1 MQRIAL
7 GSTAS
12 GSDRSSSEGRLSLLE
27 RYCSPVVAE
36 LYAAPRA
43 GKDGAMEW
51 WSARGGQP
59 IPYAQLDPDQQSALM
74 GKYRQRLADIEQTAA
89 ALAAKGEAQPAAEL
103 RRFLID
109 KPDPRSLY
117 SIDQTP
123 VLTNWDTQTPSP
135 PVVVPVAAA
144 PVAAAPARRWLLPVL
159 AALLLLLL
167 LAALLW
173 WHLRKP
179 EPPAPAPAPVAEVP
193 APAPVPEP
201 IPEPPKPAPEP
212 EPEPTPEPTPEPPP
226 EPPPAPAPV
235 KAAEPACVPKRSTD
249 KPPDFVVVLDTSG
262 SMTLNIASKREDE
275 LWFFGMT
282 DGQRQRLRGADLDRA
297 KRLFT
302 NPTRYQVAVSA
313 MKKMLDDL
321 PKNVDTGLI
330 TYAGCETPVK
340 QGVFTAAQRPALM
353 SALHALS
360 PEGGT
365 PMAAS
370 LRAAAAMVD
379 GVKRDAVIVMF
390 VDGEDGC
397 EEDQCAVAREIAR
410 AKPRLKVNVVDLTG
424 SHLSSCIAKSTG
436 GQVFSSQDIKAIPR
450 LLQKASSQALAEGM
464 CK

>member
-7 GSTAS
+7 DAAAS
-12 GSDRSSSEGRLSLLE
+12 GTDRSSSEGRLSLLE

-43 GKDGAMEW
+43 GKDGVTEW
-51 WSARGGQP
+51 WSVRGGQP
-59 IPYAQLDPDQQSALM
+59 LRYAQLDPDQQAALM
-74 GKYRQRLADIEQTAA
+74 DKYRQRLADIEQTAA

-109 KPDPRSLY
+109 KPDPGSLY

-135 PVVVPVAAA
+135 PVVAPVVAA
-144 PVAAAPARRWLLPVL
+144 PLAAAPARRWLLPLL
-159 AALLLLLL
+159 AFLLLLLL

-173 WHLRKP
+173 WHLRKS
-179 EPPAPAPAPVAEVP
+179 EPAVPVQAPVPEVP
-193 APAPVPEP
+193 APPPVQEP
-201 IPEPPKPAPEP
+201 APEPPKPEP
-212 EPEPTPEPTPEPPP
+212 EPPQPPPP
-226 EPPPAPAPV
+226 EPPPPAPTPV
-235 KAAEPACVPKRSTD
+235 KAAEPACVPKRPTD
-249 KPPDFVVVLDTSG
+249 KPPEFVVVLDTSG

-282 DGQRQRLRGADLDRA
+282 DGQRERLRGADLERA

-302 NPTRYQVAVSA
+302 NPTRYQVAVNA

-321 PKNVDTGLI
+321 PRNVDTGLI
-330 TYAGCETPVK
+330 TYAGCKTPVN
-340 QGVFTAAQRPALM
+340 QGVFSAAQRPALM

-365 PMAAS
+365 PMADS

-397 EEDQCAVAREIAR
+397 EQDQCAVAREIAR

-424 SHLSSCIAKSTG
+424 AHLSSCIAKSTG

-450 LLQKASSQALAEGM
+450 LLQKASSQALAEGT